1 MRREIN
7 YQVEFDF
14 QPSPLH
20 VTNEYYSRY
29 ERISRILDET
39 PEIVEVVHRDLKK
52 ILKKKNHRDPGR
64 ECEFSSDTVVRI
76 VICQII
82 GGTSL
87 RDTVVRIDDSNY
99 LRRFVRIYNGPMMS
113 FTTFCELKNA
123 IRSKTWKKIN
133 EALTRAA
140 IERELINGERARLDT
155 TAYETN
161 IHWPTDSSLL
171 WDTYRTIAR
180 LIKSVR
186 DLDPE
191 VAGDKRLQLKK
202 IKNLYTKIA

>member
-1 MRREIN
+1 MRRKMN
-7 YQVEFDF
+7 NQVEFDF
-14 QPSPLH
+14 QPSTLH

-29 ERISRILDET
+29 ERISRIIDET
-39 PEIVEVVHRDLKK
+39 PEIVEIVHRDLKK
-52 ILKKKNHRDPGR
+52 ILKKKSHRDPGR

-76 VICQII
+76 VICQIT
-82 GGTSL
+82 GRTSL

-133 EALTRAA
+133 EAFTRAA

-202 IKNLYTKIA
+202 IKKLYTKIA

>member
-1 MRREIN
+1 MRGKMN
-7 YQVEFDF
+7 NQVEFGF
-14 QPSPLH
+14 QPSTLH

-29 ERISRILDET
+29 ERISRIVDET
-39 PEIVEVVHRDLKK
+39 PEIVEIVHRDLKK

-64 ECEFSSDTVVRI
+64 ECEFSSDTVARI

-123 IRSKTWKKIN
+123 IRSRTWKKIN

-202 IKNLYTKIA
+202 IKKLYTKIA

>member
-1 MRREIN
+1 
-7 YQVEFDF
+7 
-14 QPSPLH
+14 
-20 VTNEYYSRY
+20 
-29 ERISRILDET
+29 
-39 PEIVEVVHRDLKK
+39 
-52 ILKKKNHRDPGR
+52 
-64 ECEFSSDTVVRI
+64 
-76 VICQII
+76 
-82 GGTSL
+82 
-87 RDTVVRIDDSNY
+87 VRIDDSNY

-123 IRSKTWKKIN
+123 IRSRTWKKIN

-202 IKNLYTKIA
+202 IKKLYTKIARHSGKKGVISKAAKTAYKVLIERVGDILEWANGVCDRLQKKLNKDRIRVPGRIDRGPY

>member
-1 MRREIN
+1 MRGKMN
-7 YQVEFDF
+7 NQVEFGF
-14 QPSPLH
+14 QPSTLH

-29 ERISRILDET
+29 ERISRILDKT
-39 PEIVEVVHRDLKK
+39 PEIVEIVHRDLKK

-123 IRSKTWKKIN
+123 IRSRTWKKIN

-202 IKNLYTKIA
+202 IKKLYTKIA

>member
-1 MRREIN
+1 MEL
-7 YQVEFDF
+7 VD
-14 QPSPLH
+14 
-20 VTNEYYSRY
+20 
-29 ERISRILDET
+29 
-39 PEIVEVVHRDLKK
+39 RDLKK

-123 IRSKTWKKIN
+123 IRSRTWKKIN

-202 IKNLYTKIA
+202 IKKLYTKIA